1 MENFADLGV
10 SPVFIGRLRGRDISA
25 PTAIQ
30 RLVIPPLL
38 AGKSVIFRSETG
50 TGKTFAYLIPALQ
63 RLLAG
68 IGEAPA
74 GSAPDDTATGR
85 PRYQGPELL
94 ICAPTF
100 ELCSQIK
107 GEIDFLLARGKDGL
121 PGSLWG
127 FSPNDK
133 ENAQFCAFSTLQ
145 TPKGAQNSG
154 IFAVKGRKNPQVPQ
168 APGNAAGNINTALLI
183 GSAALAR
190 QIDALK
196 KKPLA
201 VVGNPGRLL
210 LLSKMGKLKFP
221 NLRFLVLDEADRMT
235 AEESL
240 EETRELIRLIVR
252 DVRNGSPG
260 AAACSATISGKT
272 GELLPP
278 LFAGAELIESGE
290 QEILRERI
298 EHWAIFSEGRRK
310 VQTLRSL
317 LAAVKTR
324 KAGFKAL
331 VFAGRNDDAGKIVS
345 QLQFHHI
352 PAAGLFGRM
361 DKRER
366 KNAVDAFRAG
376 KISALVSSDLAA
388 RGLDIPGISH
398 VVAMDVPADRET
410 YIHRSGRTGRAGK
423 RGVMVSIGDEAEMR
437 RLALLEKKLGITVRP
452 RELYQGKV
460 REPAPL

>member
-1 MENFADLGV
+1 MEHFTDLGV
-10 SPVFIGRLRGRDISA
+10 PPVFIERLGGRAISV

-30 RLVIPPLL
+30 RMVIPPLS

-50 TGKTFAYLIPALQ
+50 TGKTFAYLLPALR
-63 RLLAG
+63 RLLSGTGGAAG
-68 IGEAPA
+68 D
-74 GSAPDDTATGR
+74 SATGGDGAGR
-85 PRYQGPELL
+85 PQYRGPELL

-107 GEIDFLLARGKDGL
+107 SEIDFLLAPGKDGL
-121 PGSLWG
+121 REGG
-127 FSPNDK
+127 
-133 ENAQFCAFSTLQ
+133 T
-145 TPKGAQNSG
+145 GNSG
-154 IFAVKGRKNPQVPQ
+154 
-168 APGNAAGNINTALLI
+168 TALLI
-183 GSAALAR
+183 GSVGLAR

-210 LLSKMGKLKFP
+210 ALAKMGKLKFQG
-221 NLRFLVLDEADRMT
+221 LRFLVLDEADRMT
-235 AEESL
+235 AAESL
-240 EETRELIRLIVR
+240 EETGELVRLIVR
-252 DVRNGSPG
+252 DVRDGNLV
-260 AAACSATISGKT
+260 AAACSATVSGKT
-272 GELLPP
+272 GEALSP
-278 LFAGAELIESGE
+278 LFAGAELIESDE

-317 LAAVKTR
+317 LAAVKTK

-331 VFAGRNDDAGKIVS
+331 VFAGRNDEAGKIVS

-352 PAAGLFGRM
+352 PAAGLFGKM

-376 KISALVSSDLAA
+376 KISVLVSSDLAA
-388 RGLDIPGISH
+388 RGLDISGVSH
-398 VVAMDVPADRET
+398 VIALDVPADREI
-410 YIHRSGRTGRAGK
+410 YIHRAGRTGRAGR

-460 REPAPL
+460 CEPAPL